1 MSKGLREDE
10 MDIVNLQAVIQQM
23 SEELTQKNNKVY
35 GLAQKIKLL
44 NEQFDIQLQ
53 QLEQQEEYM

>member
-35 GLAQKIKLL
+35 GLA
-44 NEQFDIQLQ
+44 
-53 QLEQQEEYM
+53 